1 MTCTCGAIINVYTK
15 VSRRSGHGE
24 SSRPIHG
31 TAEGPAV
38 VLAPGADVGES
49 NRRRGRM
56 GQSGTQTL
64 ALVHANAVAA
74 QVDMKTGRWSCVF
87 CSKQHQSKEY
97 MFDGTSSAAEL
108 TSNTIYART
117 RVCSVVHVACRW
129 SGCILSVEC
138 CVPHVRFI
146 ILGVAWL

>member
-1 MTCTCGAIINVYTK
+1 M
-15 VSRRSGHGE
+15 
-24 SSRPIHG
+24 
-31 TAEGPAV
+31 
-38 VLAPGADVGES
+38 GES
-49 NRRRGRM
+49 NRRRGRI

-108 TSNTIYART
+108 TSNTIYAHT
-117 RVCSVVHVACRW
+117 QHGA
-129 SGCILSVEC
+129 C
-138 CVPHVRFI
+138 CVPLVGLHIVR
-146 ILGVAWL
+146 